1 VPVFEQHS
9 IALTR
14 GEGPS
19 LDLLHSSPEVAVDQ
33 KESACEVE
41 KCCWEARV
49 GKILDKTI
57 LPLKAEFYA
66 REKTP
71 GIQVGNG

>member
-1 VPVFEQHS
+1 VKW
-9 IALTR
+9 R
-14 GEGPS
+14 N
-19 LDLLHSSPEVAVDQ
+19 VAG
-33 KESACEVE
+33 KLEWA
-41 KCCWEARV
+41 
-49 GKILDKTI
+49 KILDKTI